1 MAKFPANDIISLLDR
16 RVPYNLGESTSRDL
30 VLGELIDA
38 ELPPALAG
46 LSLGYGTSRGDAALR
61 AFLAEE
67 AGVAPDD
74 VLITP
79 GGAAGLFL
87 LTFTCCDPGDEV
99 VTTAPNFPP
108 TLDVI
113 TAVGCEL
120 RRHRLAF
127 DRGYHI
133 DPEALRA
140 DLSPAT
146 RLVVLVTPHN
156 PSGVAIAPAHLR
168 ALVDTILT
176 TCPEATLVIDET
188 YREATYG
195 DQPAPATAASLS
207 LSPRVL
213 VISSLSKALGAPG
226 LRIGW
231 LICRDRQLMDEL
243 LRAKMN
249 MVISCS
255 VVDEALALE
264 VLRRKQHILAE
275 RRAML
280 QRAVAR
286 VARWVEAHG
295 QNVEWVRPDGG
306 ALCCVRLRPDVHDQA
321 AVARFH
327 AALPDHGV
335 MVGRGP
341 WFDEDDRVFRLG
353 FGYLPLE
360 QLDRALDALSDA
372 LASARRDRAG

>member
-1 MAKFPANDIISLLDR
+1 MAKFPANDIITLLDQ
-16 RVPYNLGESTSRDL
+16 RVPHNLGESTSRDL
-30 VLGELIDA
+30 LLGELIDA
-38 ELPPALAG
+38 DLPPALAG
-46 LSLGYGTSRGDAALR
+46 LSLGYGTSRGDPALR
-61 AFLAEE
+61 AFIAEE

-79 GGAAGLFL
+79 GGAAALFL
-87 LTFTCCDPGDEV
+87 TTFTLCDPGDEV

-113 TAVGCEL
+113 TAVGCQL
-120 RRHRLAF
+120 GRHRLDF
-127 DRGYHI
+127 DHGYRI
-133 DPEALRA
+133 VPEQLRA
-140 DLSPAT
+140 SLSPAN

-156 PSGVAIAPAHLR
+156 PSGVAIEPARLR

-176 TCPEATLVIDET
+176 RCPKAYLVIDET

-195 DQPAPATAASLS
+195 EQPAPATAAS

-231 LICRDRQLMDEL
+231 VVCRDRPLMDEL

-255 VVDEALALE
+255 VVDETLALE
-264 VLRRKQHILAE
+264 VLRRKPRILEE

-280 QRAVAR
+280 HEAVAR

-295 QNVEWVRPDGG
+295 AQVEWVRPDGG
-306 ALCCVRLRPDVHDQA
+306 ALCCVRLRPQVYDHA
-321 AVARFH
+321 GVARFH
-327 AALPDHGV
+327 AALPGQGA

-353 FGYLPLE
+353 FGHLPLA
-360 QLDRALDALSDA
+360 QLDGALDALSRA
-372 LASARRDRAG
+372 LAIAAG

>member
-1 MAKFPANDIISLLDR
+1 MAKFPANDIITLLDR
-16 RVPYNLGESTSRDL
+16 RVPHNLGESTSRDL
-30 VLGELIDA
+30 TLGELIELPGGA

-74 VLITP
+74 VLVTP

-87 LTFTCCDPGDEV
+87 TTFTLCDPGDEV

-113 TAVGCEL
+113 TAVGCKL
-120 RRHRLAF
+120 RRHRLDF
-127 DRGYHI
+127 DHGYRI
-133 DPEALRA
+133 EPDALRA
-140 DLSPAT
+140 SLSPAT

-156 PSGVAIAPAHLR
+156 PSGVAIETARLH
-168 ALVDTILT
+168 ALADVILT
-176 TCPEATLVIDET
+176 SCPDAYLVIDET

-195 DQPAPATAASLS
+195 DRPAPATAAA

-231 LICRDRQLMDEL
+231 LVCRDRSLMDEL

-264 VLRRKQHILAE
+264 VLRRKQRILDE

-280 QRAVAR
+280 HEAVNR

-295 QNVEWVRPDGG
+295 AQVEWVRPDGG
-306 ALCCVRLRPDVHDQA
+306 ALCCVRLRPSVYDQE

-327 AALPDHGV
+327 AALPEQGA

-353 FGYLPLE
+353 FGYLPLA
-360 QLDRALDALSDA
+360 QLDGALDAVSRA
-372 LASARRDRAG
+372 LATAAG

>member
-1 MAKFPANDIISLLDR
+1 MAKFPANDIITLLDR
-16 RVPYNLGESTSRDL
+16 RVPHNLGESTSRDL
-30 VLGELIDA
+30 TLGELIELPGGA

-61 AFLAEE
+61 AFLADE
-67 AGVAPDD
+67 AGVAPDE

-87 LTFTCCDPGDEV
+87 TTFTLCDPGDEV

-113 TAVGCEL
+113 TAVGCKL
-120 RRHRLAF
+120 RRHRLDF
-127 DRGYHI
+127 DHGYRI
-133 DPEALRA
+133 EPDALRA
-140 DLSPAT
+140 SLSPAT

-156 PSGVAIAPAHLR
+156 PSGVAIETERLR
-168 ALVDTILT
+168 ALANVILT
-176 TCPEATLVIDET
+176 RCPNAYLVIDET

-195 DQPAPATAASLS
+195 DRPAPATAAA

-213 VISSLSKALGAPG
+213 VISSLSKAMGAPG

-231 LICRDRQLMDEL
+231 LVCRDRALMDEL

-264 VLRRKQHILAE
+264 VLRRKQRILAE

-280 QRAVAR
+280 QEAVSR
-286 VARWVEAHG
+286 VARWVEARG
-295 QNVEWVRPDGG
+295 ARVEWVRPDGG
-306 ALCCVRLRPDVHDQA
+306 ALCCVRLRPSVYDQA

-327 AALPDHGV
+327 AALPEQGA

-353 FGYLPLE
+353 FGYLPLA
-360 QLDRALDALSDA
+360 QLDGALDAVSRA
-372 LASARRDRAG
+372 LALAAG

>member
-1 MAKFPANDIISLLDR
+1 MAKFPANDIITLLDR
-16 RVPYNLGESTSRDL
+16 RVPHNLGESTSRDL
-30 VLGELIDA
+30 TLGELIDLPGGA

-67 AGVAPDD
+67 SGVEPDD

-87 LTFTCCDPGDEV
+87 TTFTLCDPGDEV

-113 TAVGCEL
+113 TAVGCKL
-120 RRHRLAF
+120 RRHRLDF
-127 DRGYHI
+127 DRGYRI
-133 DPEALRA
+133 EPDELRA
-140 DLSPAT
+140 SLSPAT

-156 PSGVAIAPAHLR
+156 PSGVAIEPARLR
-168 ALVDTILT
+168 ALADTILT
-176 TCPEATLVIDET
+176 SCPDAYLVIDET

-195 DQPAPATAASLS
+195 AQPAPATAAS

-231 LICRDRQLMDEL
+231 LVCRDRPLMTEL

-255 VVDEALALE
+255 VVDETLALE
-264 VLRRKQHILAE
+264 VLRRKQRILDE

-280 QRAVAR
+280 DEAVSR

-295 QNVEWVRPDGG
+295 KLVEWVRPDGG
-306 ALCCVRLRPDVHDQA
+306 ALCCVRLRPDIYDQA

-327 AALPDHGV
+327 AALPEQGA

-341 WFDEDDRVFRLG
+341 WFDEEDRVFRLG
-353 FGYLPLE
+353 FGYLPLA
-360 QLDRALDALSDA
+360 QLDGALDALSRA
-372 LASARRDRAG
+372 LTMVAG